1 MTESVSK
8 AGYLEAMPVRNL
20 TTKTGVRRDFPM
32 EGDIQMVIMKIGL
45 IRPANPDFGHVYSSA
60 KCENPFG
67 QMESIVRRRKW
78 SLWPRQLSSFP
89 LSSPF
94 LFFSFHR

>member
-45 IRPANPDFGHVYSSA
+45 IRPANKP
-60 KCENPFG
+60 
-67 QMESIVRRRKW
+67 
-78 SLWPRQLSSFP
+78 
-89 LSSPF
+89 
-94 LFFSFHR
+94 

>member
-32 EGDIQMVIMKIGL
+32 EGDIQMVIMKIGQ
-45 IRPANPDFGHVYSSA
+45 IRPANKPWLW
-60 KCENPFG
+60 KCVF
-67 QMESIVRRRKW
+67 QCKV
-78 SLWPRQLSSFP
+78 
-89 LSSPF
+89 
-94 LFFSFHR
+94 